1 MSVLQ
6 GPSGRYAREGL
17 HAVHDVAVPVLRKD
31 LDSGELEA
39 ADALMTLTERRVGPV
54 TILDLFGALTI
65 GDGSGR
71 LKDRIDALV
80 LQGRTSVVLNLAGV
94 RYVDSEGL
102 GQLVG
107 CYTSLAKTTG
117 GLKLLHVGART
128 MRLLTITRLL
138 TILETFESEDDAVNS
153 FPELV
158 AVASQERES

>member
-1 MSVLQ
+1 MTLIERRIGGVTVL
-6 GPSGRYAREGL
+6 
-17 HAVHDVAVPVLRKD
+17 D
-31 LDSGELEA
+31 LD
-39 ADALMTLTERRVGPV
+39 
-54 TILDLFGALTI
+54 GALTI
-65 GDGSGR
+65 GNGSGR
-71 LKDRIDALV
+71 LKDWIDGLV

-107 CYTSLAKTTG
+107 CYTTLAKTAG

-128 MRLLTITRLL
+128 MRLLSITRLV
-138 TILETFESEDDAVNS
+138 TILETFESEDDAVGS